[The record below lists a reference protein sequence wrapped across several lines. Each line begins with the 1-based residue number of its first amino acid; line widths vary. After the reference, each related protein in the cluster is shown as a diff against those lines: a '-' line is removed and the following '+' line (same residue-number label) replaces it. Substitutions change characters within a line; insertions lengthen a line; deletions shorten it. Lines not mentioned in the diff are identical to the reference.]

1 MFDYK
6 LFSNKFTISLKKFTE
21 LVKIDSGN
29 EFLKKL
35 RIIDSLEFISRKRK
49 DVPRGI
55 LKTKYSGELKYYPIV
70 NHQFSLKMQNKF
82 NEKTNNLKNL
92 NLYEITNFT
101 EFIIGTIYRP
111 IKKIN
116 LSNLYNKHN
125 FYFFWGFE
133 KNKIVFFRKA
143 VNKINRNE
151 ISYLNK
157 IYNKRFLW
165 DNFSKLNKKQK
176 IKKFI
181 HRNLFSIGFRQDLLW
196 SNLKN
201 QI

>member
-1 MFDYK
+1 
-6 LFSNKFTISLKKFTE
+6 
-21 LVKIDSGN
+21 
-29 EFLKKL
+29 
-35 RIIDSLEFISRKRK
+35 
-49 DVPRGI
+49 
-55 LKTKYSGELKYYPIV
+55 
-70 NHQFSLKMQNKF
+70 MQNKF
-82 NEKTNNLKNL
+82 NEKTSNFKNL

-111 IKKIN
+111 IKKIK
-116 LSNLYNKHN
+116 LSNSYNKYN

-143 VNKINRNE
+143 VNKINRSD

-157 IYNKRFLW
+157 IYSKRFVW

-176 IKKFI
+176 TEKSI